1 MPSAPALAPSGAEGA
16 RRVVAVL
23 RAFSPAR
30 HTLTAR
36 ELAELTA
43 IPLPSLYRYLAM
55 LRDTGLLAGDARGAY
70 RLSPQL
76 ITLARAAEAAE
87 PMIAAAE
94 PVMRE
99 LAAECGATVLLVRL
113 VTRVPVCVHRVAP
126 LPAKPLA
133 SGVAASG
140 VAASGVL
147 ASGAAAVEPGQELSL
162 LRGASGRVLLAG
174 LPDRQRRE
182 RLAPVTRDDP
192 AGAAE
197 LEGTI
202 ARVAARGWAVSEEE
216 AGLAGWAASAA
227 VTDGPATVA
236 ALTVLAP
243 LLRAAAP
250 RERLV
255 GQVRA
260 AAAGLSQQLTKG
272 KLSLLFSSNLP
283 QMASSYKS
291 AI

>member
-1 MPSAPALAPSGAEGA
+1 MPSVPAWAPAWAPARAPAGAEGA

-23 RAFSPAR
+23 QAFSPGR

-55 LRDTGLLAGDARGAY
+55 LRDTGLLAGDDRGAY

-76 ITLARAAEAAE
+76 MTLARAAAAAE

-99 LAAECGATVLLVRL
+99 LAAECGETVLLVRL

-126 LPAKPLA
+126 PP
-133 SGVAASG
+133 SGAVSSG
-140 VAASGVL
+140 APP
-147 ASGAAAVEPGQELSL
+147 SGAAAVEPGQELPL
-162 LRGASGRVLLAG
+162 LHSASGRVLLAG

-182 RLAPVTRDDP
+182 CLAPLACDDL

-202 ARVAARGWAVSEEE
+202 ARVAAGGWAVSEEE
-216 AGLAGWAASAA
+216 AGQAGWAASAA

-260 AAAGLSQQLTKG
+260 AAARLSQQLTEG
-272 KLSLLFSSNLP
+272 KLSLLFSSDLL
-283 QMASSYKS
+283 QMASSYKT

>member
-1 MPSAPALAPSGAEGA
+1 MPSVPAWAPAWAPARAPAGAEGA

-23 RAFSPAR
+23 QAFSPGR

-55 LRDTGLLAGDARGAY
+55 LRDTGLLAGDDRGAY

-76 ITLARAAEAAE
+76 MTLARAAAAAE

-99 LAAECGATVLLVRL
+99 LAAECGETVLLVRL

-126 LPAKPLA
+126 PP
-133 SGVAASG
+133 SGAVSSG
-140 VAASGVL
+140 APP
-147 ASGAAAVEPGQELSL
+147 SGAAAVEPGQELPL
-162 LRGASGRVLLAG
+162 LHSASGRVLLAG

-182 RLAPVTRDDP
+182 CLAPLACDDL

-216 AGLAGWAASAA
+216 AGQAGWAASAA

-260 AAAGLSQQLTKG
+260 AAARLSQQLTEG
-272 KLSLLFSSNLP
+272 KLSLLFSSDLL
-283 QMASSYKS
+283 QMASSYKT